1 MSKFS
6 SKLLEYYTT
15 TSGSEIYIENMK
27 RIHPSLNEND
37 IYGLAL
43 LSTNPAI
50 SEEERS
56 IFKKCLELKA
66 LQMNEQL
73 KKLDV
78 VRNGTNGSL

>member
-6 SKLLEYYTT
+6 SKLLDYYTST
-15 TSGSEIYIENMK
+15 NSSEIYIENMK

-50 SEEERS
+50 SEEERT
-56 IFKKCLELKA
+56 IFKKCLELKS
-66 LQMNEQL
+66 LQMNKQLEQL
-73 KKLDV
+73 NKQILYKTDE
-78 VRNGTNGSL
+78 

>member
-6 SKLLEYYTT
+6 AKLLEYYTSS
-15 TSGSEIYIENMK
+15 SGSEIYIENMK

-66 LQMNEQL
+66 SQMNEQL
-73 KKLDV
+73 KKLDA
-78 VRNGTNGSL
+78 VRKVSIN